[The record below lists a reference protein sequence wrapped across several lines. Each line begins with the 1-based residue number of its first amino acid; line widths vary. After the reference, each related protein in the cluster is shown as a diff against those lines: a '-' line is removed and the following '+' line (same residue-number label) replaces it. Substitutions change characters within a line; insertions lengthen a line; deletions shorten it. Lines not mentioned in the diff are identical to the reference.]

1 VNGAPPNSIRVVVV
15 WLLVLAA
22 LFFLQQYFS

>member
-1 VNGAPPNSIRVVVV
+1 VSGTAARNVRVVVV

-22 LFFLQQYFS
+22 LFFLQEYFS